1 MYNEKFIPQYS
12 AKECFARDGYLGQWR
27 EHYQEHY
34 VKKCYSCNEEFD
46 MYPIADKEWIYKLT
60 LNKTKYY
67 FCSWTCKCQF
77 EKSKGIYKKLNRHYE
92 KKKEENKK

>member
-1 MYNEKFIPQYS
+1 MYNELFIETKS
-12 AKECFARDGYLGQWR
+12 AKVAFARDGYLGQWR

-77 EKSKGIYKKLNRHYE
+77 EKSKGIYNKLNRHYE